1 LTPSTKDSKSSSSD
15 DQQYYRLVPLSASNA
30 EKQQRLSFKELLNCF
45 YRKRTVCYWFIGT
58 FLIIGLLLAFTTPKN
73 YSSGVTVVPEYELQD
88 RVNEVIE
95 SYGLLFGLTGSIR
108 EEQRPAYLLK
118 LYPHMISSVSF
129 RQKLMHKPLE
139 YDKADTSITLYQYFT
154 ALNKPT
160 ISQKIY
166 RYTLGLPNTIMK
178 AVQTPSPE
186 TKMASTSD
194 TLGAE
199 SSSLFPIK
207 EFTAKE
213 KRVMA
218 TLAERITATYDRQSG
233 VLQITAAM
241 PKAKLAPQV
250 VQLVLKTLHEQA
262 TDYKT
267 SKGKK
272 YVDYLQKKQK
282 QQKKELEKARQR
294 LITFKKTNSQPL
306 NERMKLQS
314 DYEANLDQ
322 YNALTTQLG
331 RIKLTIREQM
341 PTFQILDDIT
351 TPGTKVQPKRKLIV
365 FLSLILGTFLAL
377 CWITVSFF
385 IDKTRESQD

>member
-1 LTPSTKDSKSSSSD
+1 
-15 DQQYYRLVPLSASNA
+15 
-30 EKQQRLSFKELLNCF
+30 
-45 YRKRTVCYWFIGT
+45 
-58 FLIIGLLLAFTTPKN
+58 
-73 YSSGVTVVPEYELQD
+73 
-88 RVNEVIE
+88 
-95 SYGLLFGLTGSIR
+95 
-108 EEQRPAYLLK
+108 
-118 LYPHMISSVSF
+118 
-129 RQKLMHKPLE
+129 
-139 YDKADTSITLYQYFT
+139 
-154 ALNKPT
+154 
-160 ISQKIY
+160 
-166 RYTLGLPNTIMK
+166 
-178 AVQTPSPE
+178 
-186 TKMASTSD
+186 
-194 TLGAE
+194 
-199 SSSLFPIK
+199 
-207 EFTAKE
+207 
-213 KRVMA
+213 
-218 TLAERITATYDRQSG
+218 
-233 VLQITAAM
+233 

-314 DYEANLDQ
+314 HYEANLDQ

-385 IDKTRESQD
+385 IDKTRE